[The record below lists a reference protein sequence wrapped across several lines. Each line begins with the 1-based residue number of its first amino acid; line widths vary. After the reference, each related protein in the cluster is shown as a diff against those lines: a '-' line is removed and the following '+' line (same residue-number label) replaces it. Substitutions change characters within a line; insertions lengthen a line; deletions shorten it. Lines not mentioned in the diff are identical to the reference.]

1 MITLVFLHGVYP
13 GYSETNKCFYN
24 CIIQLQFRLH
34 KKMDF
39 YLIAIITLKFA
50 NVGGTEFLIGPLTSQ
65 NCGCFRELE
74 VTATRD
80 FMAFNGL

>member
-1 MITLVFLHGVYP
+1 MGFFLIT
-13 GYSETNKCFYN
+13 
-24 CIIQLQFRLH
+24 
-34 KKMDF
+34 
-39 YLIAIITLKFA
+39 AIIALNFA
-50 NVGGTEFLIGPLTSQ
+50 NFGGTEFLNGPLISQ